1 MILTTPLSV
10 FYRLTPYSLIFSI
23 LLYTYPSLFTSNIII
38 DTIKGL
44 SFLIATS
51 VIYIY
56 SVYGDKQIHKLYG
69 YFIGNQFPIITY
81 YLLDFVIHFL
91 PVMLLGLPSHING
104 IFYAYFIIVIWYLS
118 IRHFIQ
124 KLYFETMNVKEYD
137 FIIFVY
143 LISVSLL
150 YTIII

>member
-1 MILTTPLSV
+1 M
-10 FYRLTPYSLIFSI
+10 
-23 LLYTYPSLFTSNIII
+23 LLYVYPSLFTSDIIK

-44 SFLIATS
+44 SFLIAIA

-56 SVYGDKQIHKLYG
+56 GVYGAKEIKQFYG
-69 YFIGNQFPIITY
+69 HFIGNQFPTIIY
-81 YLLDFVIHFL
+81 YLLDFIIHFL
-91 PVMLLGLPSHING
+91 PVILIGLPSHING
-104 IFYAYFIIVIWYLS
+104 IFYAYFITVIWYLS

-124 KLYFETMNVKEYD
+124 KLYFENMSVKEYD

-150 YTIII
+150 YTIVI